1 MHMLRLLEIKC
12 KVKTKSTYTLYCQGD
27 MIDRSM
33 TRTSVC
39 MAGNAADFLYY
50 SCCFIGVPSMLGV
63 PSMRRGSCILGNKAI
78 AKVKAAGSG

>member
-50 SCCFIGVPSMLGV
+50 SCCFIGVPSMH
-63 PSMRRGSCILGNKAI
+63 RGSCILGNKAI
-78 AKVKAAGSG
+78 AKGKAAGSR